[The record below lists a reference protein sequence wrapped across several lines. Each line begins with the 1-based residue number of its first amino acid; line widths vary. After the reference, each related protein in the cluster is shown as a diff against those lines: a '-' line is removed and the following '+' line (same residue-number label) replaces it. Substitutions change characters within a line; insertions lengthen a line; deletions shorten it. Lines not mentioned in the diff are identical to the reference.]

1 MRREPRRD
9 DYTICTAIA
18 PQAVFTVRT
27 YATTEPYEPDLVR
40 TFRPAAEQSRRSA
53 TRNQGNTQNMSQVM
67 YDKDIVVARPHLP
80 FILFGGGPHCGFG
93 RAMFYLRAQFLLAQ
107 FHQRFELGN

>member
-1 MRREPRRD
+1 
-9 DYTICTAIA
+9 
-18 PQAVFTVRT
+18 
-27 YATTEPYEPDLVR
+27 
-40 TFRPAAEQSRRSA
+40 
-53 TRNQGNTQNMSQVM
+53 MSQVR

-107 FHQRFELGN
+107 FHQRFELGD